1 MKKKAGVVL
10 ALVALLV
17 IGVLRSRTFAYEE
30 TTLDGEAIVYDFEK
44 SKENDVKNVSKT
56 VETLEEEEVVSESEL
71 PKSGSDKEVAIEEKV
86 KKEIE
91 KEVEEEVKQL
101 VIEEV
106 SVEESSE
113 VTVKE
118 TAQPVSQ
125 QAPTQQKAPVSTP
138 NNNGVNAEAQAK
150 AKAEAEAQAKREA
163 EAKAAEAARKAEAQA
178 KAEQARIEAERK
190 AAEEEAR
197 KAAEEAAKPK
207 YAPNSVY
214 VNGQKVG
221 ATVSGSIV
229 HVSDSS
235 IFNASSVMVTD
246 ANGNG
251 RTLSV
256 GATYDVDNNN
266 VTMATNEDVS
276 AIMNGS
282 YGYVFIQ
289 RSNQYVRKVAQ
300 GF

>member
-44 SKENDVKNVSKT
+44 SKENDVKNVGKT

-71 PKSGSDKEVAIEEKV
+71 PKSGSDEKVATEEKV
-86 KKEIE
+86 EE
-91 KEVEEEVKQL
+91 KVEEEVKQL

-163 EAKAAEAARKAEAQA
+163 EAKAAEAARKA

>member
-44 SKENDVKNVSKT
+44 SKENDVKNVGKT

-71 PKSGSDKEVAIEEKV
+71 PKSGSDEEVATEEKV
-86 KKEIE
+86 EE
-91 KEVEEEVKQL
+91 KVEEEVKQL